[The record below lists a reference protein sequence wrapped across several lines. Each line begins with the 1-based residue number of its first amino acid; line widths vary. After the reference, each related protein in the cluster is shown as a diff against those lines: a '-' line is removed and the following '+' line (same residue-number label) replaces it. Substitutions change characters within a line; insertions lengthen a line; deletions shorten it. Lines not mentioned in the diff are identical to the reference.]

1 MNGPIHI
8 PESDFHRRV
17 DELLAAI
24 ERALESAGG
33 DIDTELNGGILTVE
47 FANHSKVIVNR
58 QTPNRE
64 VWVAAKS
71 GGFHFVFDGTGW
83 RDTRSHESLESLLSR
98 VISAQSGD
106 VITITL

>member
-33 DIDTELNGGILTVE
+33 DIDTELNGGILRSRSWHLLLAEYPWSAFDPWCRAHLDCFIDLV
-47 FANHSKVIVNR
+47 FANPV
-58 QTPNRE
+58 QGLT
-64 VWVAAKS
+64 
-71 GGFHFVFDGTGW
+71 
-83 RDTRSHESLESLLSR
+83 
-98 VISAQSGD
+98 
-106 VITITL
+106 